1 MTEHEK
7 PKLQFTRDLSIFEM
21 HERNRDLT
29 EHPVLEESMKAHGF
43 MPSSPIHCIRN
54 GAGKLKVIRGHHRL
68 DYASRLGTGV
78 WYVIDPS
85 VTEIFELEGDSSS
98 HWSIKDFLHARAKSA
113 GGADYEKVIDFQE
126 RYGIAQGAAISLMAG
141 ESAGS
146 ANAQRK
152 VKQGTF
158 RVSRDLTHANLIGE
172 LVNFCRATGAVCAG
186 TSGFVNALSAVARV
200 PEFEAQ
206 VFRDRVK
213 KMPSLLAQLRATT
226 KSYLE
231 LIEDVYNYGAK
242 GKRLPLAFRAAEVG
256 RQRKETFG
264 GKQKQALGRSRAAEI
279 KRARSSRAKAQPQA
293 HQ

>member
-1 MTEHEK
+1 MAEHEK
-7 PKLQFTRDLSIFEM
+7 PKLQYTRDYEIFEM
-21 HERNRDLT
+21 HELNRDIT
-29 EHPVLEESMKAHGF
+29 EKPVLEESMKAHGF

-54 GAGKLKVIRGHHRL
+54 GSGKLKVIRGHHRL
-68 DYASRLGTGV
+68 HYAKRLGIGV

-85 VTEIFELEGDSSS
+85 VTTIFDLEGDSSA
-98 HWSIKDFLHARAKSA
+98 HWSIKDFLHARAKAA
-113 GGADYEKVIDFQE
+113 GGGDYGKVIEFQK

-158 RVSRDLTHANLIGE
+158 RVSRDLSHATLVGE
-172 LVNFCRATGAVCAG
+172 LVNFCRATGAACAG
-186 TSGFVNALSAVARV
+186 TTGFVNALSAVARV
-200 PEFEAQ
+200 PEFEPQ

-231 LIEDVYNYGAK
+231 LIDEVYNYGAK
-242 GKRLPLAFRAAEVG
+242 GKRLALAFKAVEMG
-256 RQRKETFG
+256 RQRKATFG
-264 GKQKQALGRSRAAEI
+264 GNSGLGRKRAAE
-279 KRARSSRAKAQPQA
+279 ARRRSQPQA
-293 HQ
+293 EA